1 MIICAGNGILD
12 QAIENFEDAGTENQ
26 DTTAHFFFK

>member
-1 MIICAGNGILD
+1 MIICAGNGMD

-26 DTTAHFFFK
+26 DTTALFFFK

>member
-1 MIICAGNGILD
+1 VLGNGILD

-26 DTTAHFFFK
+26 DTTALFFLNKIC